1 MNGDWKG
8 HQKMQPYS
16 QMLTVD
22 EAAERMG
29 MSTRHVRRLVSERS
43 IPFYKVGRS
52 VRIASPDVDA
62 YLHRA
67 RVETL
72 NLHRGVA

>member
-1 MNGDWKG
+1 MNGDLRG
-8 HQKMQPYS
+8 HKKMQAYS

-29 MSTRHVRRLVSERS
+29 MSVRHVRRLVSERS

-52 VRIASPDVDA
+52 VRIASSDVDA
-62 YLHRA
+62 YLRA
-67 RVETL
+67 LRVETL
-72 NLHRGVA
+72 NARRGVA